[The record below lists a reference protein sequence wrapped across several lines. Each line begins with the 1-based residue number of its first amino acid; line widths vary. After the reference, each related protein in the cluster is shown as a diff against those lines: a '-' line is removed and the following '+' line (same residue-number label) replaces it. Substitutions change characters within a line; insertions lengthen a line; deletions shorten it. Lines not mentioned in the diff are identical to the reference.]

1 MDRLIANLVAVSP
14 LSNLAIK
21 LLGHY
26 VTIFM
31 LHRPTPENKIYNG
44 TCPKLLEK
52 CLAYAQQK
60 GFEFASIDEVV
71 AMALRGE
78 KPKRPTICFTL
89 DDGYCDQ
96 LDLLTPVLL
105 KYNAKPTIF
114 VLSDFSDNNDWPW
127 DAKLI
132 YLSQNTP
139 VATIAFEFDA
149 TPLALDF
156 TNQSSRIISR
166 RKLTSLAKHMADQRQ
181 DELLEILQ
189 AKLQLSLPKTAPQ
202 EFAPADWQSLRNYQ
216 KQGLNIGAH
225 GRTHKVF
232 NSLSFDKIRE
242 ELFTSKDRLFAEVP
256 QASNVFCYSS
266 GTDADYS
273 STHCPLVADAGFIAA
288 VSAKPGNTSLNAIKN
303 DLFNIKRHSF
313 PAKYEQFVRYASWF
327 ELLRSKLA

>member
-1 MDRLIANLVAVSP
+1 MDRLIANLVAISP
-14 LSNLAIK
+14 LSNLAVK

-31 LHRPTPENKIYNG
+31 LHRPTPGNKIYNG

-60 GFEFASIDEVV
+60 GFEFATVDEIV
-71 AMALRGE
+71 AMALSGD
-78 KPKRPTICFTL
+78 KPKHPTICFTL
-89 DDGYCDQ
+89 DDGYLDQ
-96 LDLLTPVLL
+96 LDVLTPILL

-114 VLSDFSDNNDWPW
+114 VLSDFSDNKDWPW

-139 VATIAFEFDA
+139 LTTINLEFNGIS
-149 TPLALDF
+149 LNLDF
-156 TNQSSRIISR
+156 SDQTNRIASR
-166 RKLTSLAKHMADQRQ
+166 RKLTALAKHLPDQ
-181 DELLEILQ
+181 LQ
-189 AKLQLSLPKTAPQ
+189 NDLLQLLQDQLQLALPPTAPV
-202 EFAPADWQSLRNYQ
+202 EFAPADWESLRRYQ
-216 KQGLNIGAH
+216 KLGLNIGSH

-232 NSLSFDKIRE
+232 NSLSNEQIRE
-242 ELFTSKDRLFAEVP
+242 ELLTSKDKLFAEIP

-273 STHCPLVADAGFIAA
+273 PGHCPLVADADYLAA

-327 ELLRSKLA
+327 ELLRSKMA

>member
-1 MDRLIANLVAVSP
+1 MDRLIAKIVAISP
-14 LSNLAIK
+14 LNSLAIK

-31 LHRPTPENKIYNG
+31 LHRPTPSNKIYNG

-52 CLAYAQQK
+52 CLQYAQRM

-71 AMALRGE
+71 TMALNGD

-89 DDGYCDQ
+89 DDGYLDQ
-96 LDLLTPVLL
+96 LDVLTPILL

-114 VLSDFSDNNDWPW
+114 VLSDFSDNKDWPW

-139 VATIAFEFDA
+139 VTTLELEFNGA
-149 TPLALDF
+149 QLHLDF
-156 TNQSSRIISR
+156 STQSDRITSR
-166 RKLTSLAKHMADQRQ
+166 RKLTALAKHLPDQIQ
-181 DELLEILQ
+181 NELLEILEI
-189 AKLQLSLPKTAPQ
+189 KLQQTLPETAPA
-202 EFAPADWQSLRNYQ
+202 EYAPANWQALRHYQ
-216 KQGLNIGAH
+216 KLGLGVGAH
-225 GRTHKVF
+225 GKTHKVF
-232 NSLSFDKIRE
+232 TSLTPDKIHE
-242 ELFTSKDRLFAEVP
+242 ELLASKDRLFAEIP

-266 GTDADYS
+266 GTDADYNPV
-273 STHCPLVADAGFIAA
+273 HCALVADADFIAA
-288 VSAKPGNTSLNAIKN
+288 VSAKPGNTSLSAIKN

-327 ELLRSKLA
+327 ELLRTKIA